1 MANRAH
7 DHDDYAQLLVAAEAG
22 QVGRRTLLKRG
33 MRLGIGLPALLSLW
47 AIAPKKTPIPPN
59 CIFVCCD
66 ATCDAFCLKC
76 VKWPDKTTGKLTAI

>member
-1 MANRAH
+1 MASQV
-7 DHDDYAQLLVAAEAG
+7 HDDYSRLLMAAEAG
-22 QVGRRTLLKRG
+22 QVSRRDLLRRG
-33 MRLGIGLPALLSLW
+33 MRLGIGLPALLSLM

-66 ATCDAFCLKC
+66 AKSDDFCLKC